1 MVKSCV
7 IHSNKDPINSQEKS
21 QQQEKARRHYSLE
34 KKKVYQYFNEN

>member
-7 IHSNKDPINSQEKS
+7 IHSNKHPINSQEKP

-34 KKKVYQYFNEN
+34 KKKSISIF